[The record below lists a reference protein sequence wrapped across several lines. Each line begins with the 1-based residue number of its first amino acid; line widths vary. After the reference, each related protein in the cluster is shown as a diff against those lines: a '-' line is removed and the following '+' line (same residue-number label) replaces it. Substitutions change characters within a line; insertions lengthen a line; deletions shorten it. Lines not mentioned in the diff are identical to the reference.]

1 MAEWPTVNTY
11 GQGEHAVSKD
21 TQKDNGFFSDAE
33 SFTPQVSNIPLE
45 DAAAG
50 RTPGIGELVR
60 DASTQVSSLIRSETE
75 LAKTEIAGSAKKA
88 GIAAGLLGGA
98 GVILAYSS
106 FFFFFLAELLD
117 NWMPRWVAFLVV
129 FLIMFVLVVVLALV
143 AVKFIKGVK
152 KPEATI
158 DSVGKLKTVIPSSGS
173 SASSSDDAGMFT

>member
-1 MAEWPTVNTY
+1 MATVNTY

-33 SFTPQVSNIPLE
+33 SFTPQVNNIPLE

-106 FFFFFLAELLD
+106 FFFFFFLAELLD

-129 FLIMFVLVVVLALV
+129 FLIMFVLVAVLALV
-143 AVKFIKGVK
+143 AVKFLKGVK
-152 KPEATI
+152 KPEETI
-158 DSVGKLKTVIPSSGS
+158 D
-173 SASSSDDAGMFT
+173 